1 MQKRFSV
8 LPRDIFLS
16 GCYYYNKKA
25 ERGEHFPADD
35 CAGAEWNATGKKVRS
50 MSDKLEKDYWHP
62 GFLGAMEIEFREFRS
77 DLVFD
82 DEHSLS
88 KEPLRIDLLV
98 IKKNRNVRIRN
109 QIGDIFR
116 QYNVIEYKSPD
127 DGMTI
132 DDYYKTIGYA
142 CLYKGLGKTVNEIPG
157 EELTV
162 TLIRDTHPGRLFEMI
177 VESGGVVSVRH
188 PGVYDING
196 IIGIPSQVIVTR
208 ELDQEMHSS
217 LRVLTKQLRR
227 EDAECF
233 IRLVKGLTEPGDRQN
248 ADAIL
253 QLSVS
258 ANREIYDRI
267 RKEDPKMCEAL
278 KDLMKD
284 EFVKAKE
291 EGREE
296 GRKKGREEGRILEAV
311 VIYRD
316 EMHMSDELITKAI
329 MNKFSLSLE
338 DAEAYV
344 M

>member
-1 MQKRFSV
+1 
-8 LPRDIFLS
+8 
-16 GCYYYNKKA
+16 
-25 ERGEHFPADD
+25 
-35 CAGAEWNATGKKVRS
+35 
-50 MSDKLEKDYWHP
+50 
-62 GFLGAMEIEFREFRS
+62 
-77 DLVFD
+77 
-82 DEHSLS
+82 
-88 KEPLRIDLLV
+88 
-98 IKKNRNVRIRN
+98 
-109 QIGDIFR
+109 
-116 QYNVIEYKSPD
+116 
-127 DGMTI
+127 
-132 DDYYKTIGYA
+132 
-142 CLYKGLGKTVNEIPG
+142 
-157 EELTV
+157 
-162 TLIRDTHPGRLFEMI
+162 
-177 VESGGVVSVRH
+177 VESGGVVSIRH

-233 IRLVKGLTEPGDRQN
+233 IRLVKGLMEPGDRQN

-284 EFVKAKE
+284 EFVKAE
-291 EGREE
+291 E
-296 GRKKGREEGRILEAV
+296 KGRILEAV